1 MKIFLWIG
9 LILFILS
16 CQAEPSNKI
25 EDREQLIDMIIDL
38 QTIKEVVSL
47 YPHEMKDSVNLVL
60 LDRFYEMHQTDSLS
74 LLNQFV
80 ELRKD
85 PELLKE
91 LHEEALEKVNRLI
104 LPQ

>member
-1 MKIFLWIG
+1 MKIFLLIG
-9 LILFILS
+9 LSFLIIS
-16 CQAEPSNKI
+16 CQTDPTTKI
-25 EDREQLIDMIIDL
+25 EDRDQLIDIIIDL

-47 YPHEMKDSVNLVL
+47 YPHEMKDSVNSVL
-60 LDRFYEMHQTDSLS
+60 LERFYEMHQTDSLS

-80 ELRKD
+80 DLRKD